1 MSTPYIGSK
10 ISLISRL
17 DIRYEGTLFQ
27 VDPVES
33 TISLSQVRSFGTED
47 RPAPVSVPARSEV
60 YEFIIF
66 KASDIKDLIVCETP
80 KEPGVDDITYDP
92 AIVSVSKPP
101 AEASAKQ
108 PAAAVDQ
115 QRATD
120 EKTSQRSSPQQ
131 QQQKKQPPLAPPP
144 YIPPPNV
151 PSAFQPPTQPQQRA
165 AVAGDRLDLTK
176 FCGVERVGSAQQS
189 EPNLGGFGQRAQRS
203 FFNRAQQPQ
212 TPGPLSNA
220 HLNQQP
226 QQQQNRRPYYP
237 LRQPVQ
243 HQQQQEYHQQ
253 PYHHQ
258 QAGQIRRGYQPPA
271 NRQPYQHFRAQF
283 QREQPRFDGDFDF
296 EKANQ
301 QFQTIGDIGD
311 KLAEIGLNE
320 VEKLSSIH
328 ASGGGSA
335 RGSEERSISA
345 GSEVGSNNNNNSS
358 ANKSLV
364 PDNFYDKTQSFF
376 DNISCDALER
386 EEGRNN
392 RMDWKK
398 ERITNQE
405 TFGQTAVRSMMH
417 FQRGGGR
424 GGGGAPFLY
433 RGGYNNHHH
442 NNNYHHQQQ
451 HPQYYQQRNQ
461 QQHRFGMQR
470 QFQPPHHHQQV
481 QQQQQQ

>member
-1 MSTPYIGSK
+1 MKAHFFRWIRWNRQFHYHKYAPLVQRIDP
-10 ISLISRL
+10 RL
-17 DIRYEGTLFQ
+17 CRF
-27 VDPVES
+27 
-33 TISLSQVRSFGTED
+33 
-47 RPAPVSVPARSEV
+47 RSEV

-101 AEASAKQ
+101 AEASAQQ
-108 PAAAVDQ
+108 PAAAVLDQ

-131 QQQKKQPPLAPPP
+131 PQQKKQPPPAPPP

-151 PSAFQPPTQPQQRA
+151 PSAFQPPTQPQQQPTYRAAVAGDRLDLTKFFLQLPNRSSPQPAEAKKQPPPAPPPYIPPPNVPSAFQPPTQPQQQPTYRA

-176 FCGVERVGSAQQS
+176 FCGIERVGSAQQS
-189 EPNLGGFGQRAQRS
+189 EPMGGFGQRAQRS
-203 FFNRAQQPQ
+203 FFNRAQQPQQQPQ

-226 QQQQNRRPYYP
+226 QQQLQNRRPYYP

-253 PYHHQ
+253 SYHHQ

-320 VEKLSSIH
+320 VEKLSSIR
-328 ASGGGSA
+328 ASGGGGSA

-345 GSEVGSNNNNNSS
+345 ASELGSNNNNNNISS
-358 ANKSLV
+358 ANNKSLV

-376 DNISCDALER
+376 D
-386 EEGRNN
+386 
-392 RMDWKK
+392 K
-398 ERITNQE
+398 
-405 TFGQTAVRSMMH
+405 
-417 FQRGGGR
+417 
-424 GGGGAPFLY
+424 
-433 RGGYNNHHH
+433 
-442 NNNYHHQQQ
+442 
-451 HPQYYQQRNQ
+451 
-461 QQHRFGMQR
+461 
-470 QFQPPHHHQQV
+470 
-481 QQQQQQ
+481 